1 MKIHMFRIF
10 KNSILK
16 NTSWL
21 IFEKI
26 SRMAV
31 ALFINVMVARYLG
44 PEKFGILGYA
54 SSLLTF
60 VGTFIYLGLSGIVVK
75 ELVQR
80 PKEINSILGTTF
92 TLKMIGAILAFVIVL
107 VILVITKDEISGVE
121 FTVIIILAST
131 LFFKPFESVNI
142 WFQSLIQAKK
152 YVLPKSFAYILSS
165 MIKAGVVLL
174 GFSIIYIASA
184 YVIESAVGVLLLIIV
199 YVRNGNKPLQWRFSK
214 IEAKNLLGQ
223 GWIILISGFFA
234 EMNLRVDQVMLRW
247 YKGTVDVG
255 IYSVAARLSEIWYF
269 IPAAIVLSFYPKLM
283 QLKNKNEDEYK
294 LKLEQLLNLLFTL
307 GFIVA
312 IVTNI
317 ISKPFIRILYGPE
330 YILAGS
336 ILTIHI
342 WAGIFIF
349 MRELFS
355 KWLIMENLLK
365 YSLITHGLGALINI
379 ILNIFL
385 IPSYSGFGAAIATL
399 ISYMTSSY
407 LSLFLMPKT
416 RVMAI
421 MMTKAMLSPLK
432 FTKYKAE
439 FKQLFKD

>member
-1 MKIHMFRIF
+1 MFRIF

-60 VGTFIYLGLSGIVVK
+60 VGTFIYLGLSGIVVR

-107 VILVITKDEISGVE
+107 IILAITKDEISGVE
-121 FTVIIILAST
+121 FTVIILLAST
-131 LFFKPFESVNI
+131 LFFKPFESVDI

-152 YVLPKSFAYILSS
+152 YVLPKSIAYLISSIL
-165 MIKAGVVLL
+165 KVCVVLL
-174 GFSIIYIASA
+174 GLSIIYIASA
-184 YVIESAVGVLLLIIV
+184 YIIESVIGILLLIIV
-199 YVRNGNKPLQWRFSK
+199 YVKNGNKPLHWRFSK
-214 IEAKNLLGQ
+214 TEAKNLLGQ

-255 IYSVAARLSEIWYF
+255 IYAVAARLSEIWYF

-283 QLKNKNEDEYK
+283 QIKNRNEDEYK
-294 LKLEQLLNLLFTL
+294 IKLRQLLNLLFTL
-307 GFIVA
+307 GFLVA
-312 IVTNI
+312 IIVNI
-317 ISKPFIRILYGPE
+317 ISKPFINILYGPD

-355 KWLIMENLLK
+355 KWLIMEDLLK
-365 YSLITHGLGALINI
+365 YSLFTHGLGALVNI
-379 ILNIFL
+379 TLNIFL
-385 IPSYSGFGAAIATL
+385 IPLYSGFGAAIATL

-432 FTKYKAE
+432 FMKYKSE
-439 FKQLFKD
+439 INQLFKD